1 MKGKTQQLRLLHKEG
16 IIYLLNLFNST
27 LSNSDLFSFIIT
39 LFVFEIVKYLL
50 TNTRYSVR

>member
-1 MKGKTQQLRLLHKEG
+1 MKEKTQQLRLLHKEG

-50 TNTRYSVR
+50 TNT